1 VRTAPPVTFASHP
14 RAHPD
19 TIGELAALGPFFAA
33 DVHGAGDVPP
43 SPWRPV
49 RDLADD
55 PGVLDERVTRVRSAL
70 ARGEPPDTVALRVA
84 ASVTQLGLVARL
96 IAPTVATAAL
106 GAGMDPSDSWWQD
119 QLGGPYPLSV
129 TLRDRPCDD
138 VVAGVIESI
147 TTATI
152 SAYGVPPRTAWG
164 NAASAT
170 NSAAQMI
177 ARSRPDLA
185 SAACDAADAIL
196 ADPRIEGGRLRS
208 GPSFQR
214 KSCCLI
220 YQLNRESP
228 ALCGDCVLQRR

>member
-1 VRTAPPVTFASHP
+1 VHSAPPVTFASQ
-14 RAHPD
+14 RAHRD

-33 DVHGAGDVPP
+33 DVHVEGDVPP

-55 PGVLDERVTRVRSAL
+55 PRVLDERVTRVRSVL
-70 ARGEPPDTVALRVA
+70 ARGEPSDNVAPRVA
-84 ASVTQLGLVARL
+84 ASVTQLGLIARL

-106 GAGMDPSDSWWQD
+106 RAAIDPNDSWWQD

-129 TLRDRPCDD
+129 TLHDRPRDD
-138 VVAGVIESI
+138 LIASIIESI

-152 SAYGVPPRTAWG
+152 SAYRVPPRTAWG
-164 NAASAT
+164 NVASAT

-177 ARSRPDLA
+177 VRSRPDLA
-185 SAACDAADAIL
+185 SGAYDAADTIL
-196 ADPRIEGGRLRS
+196 ADTRIEGGRLRS

-214 KSCCLI
+214 TSCCLI
-220 YQLNRESP
+220 YQLNRGSP
-228 ALCGDCVLQRR
+228 SLCGDCVLQRR